1 MKTPEDR
8 RLRAVLEVWA
18 GRQTAV
24 AAARVLGISRKTF
37 YQWEA
42 RALEGLRQSLTP
54 GRAGR
59 PSRRP
64 DATQTRLAAETQQ
77 LREELRIWQQ
87 RERIRN
93 LLGEAMSRA
102 QKKSGDPGRG

>member
-1 MKTPEDR
+1 MKTSEDR

-24 AAARVLGISRKTF
+24 AAARGLGISRKTF

-42 RALEGLRQSLTP
+42 RALEGLRRALTP
-54 GRAGR
+54 GRGGR
-59 PSRRP
+59 PARRP
-64 DATQTRLAAETQQ
+64 DGPQTRLAAENRQ
-77 LREELRIWQQ
+77 LREEVRIWQQ
-87 RERIRN
+87 RERIRS

-102 QKKSGDPGRG
+102 QKKSGGPGRG